1 VGFVTPAQLFD
12 VVSLGDVV
20 NDQIIR
26 LPGDAVTR
34 VSDDGGEWLK
44 VPLGRKVVLED
55 DSEEAVGGTAANAA
69 VTLSHLGLRV
79 GLAAFIAHDQVGLE
93 ILDSLHAHDVDTRL
107 VHVGSP
113 PHTVRNFVL
122 TFQGERT
129 ILVRHADFRYRWAGL
144 RDNEVPSWLYLTSL
158 GPDALEYQDEIADWL
173 DENPGVRLAFQPGTF
188 QVEAGAERLA
198 RLFAR
203 SELVVCHRAAAD
215 ALVGRAG
222 PGDREL
228 LDAMLALGSR
238 RVVVIGDAGGAL
250 GADGSA
256 RLGVRPF
263 PTGTLRDRTGA
274 TDAFAATTLAAL
286 VLGLDLT
293 VALAWGAVNYASVV
307 EGLGSQTGLLRE
319 AELRSRLDECETPF
333 AAHAL

>member
-1 VGFVTPAQLFD
+1 MGFVTSAQLFD

-26 LPGDAVTR
+26 LPSDAVTR
-34 VSDDGGEWLK
+34 LSDADGEWLK

-55 DSEEAVGGTAANAA
+55 DSAEAMGGTAANAA
-69 VTLSHLGLRV
+69 VTLAHLGLRV

-107 VHVGSP
+107 VHVDSP

-122 TFQGERT
+122 TYQGERT
-129 ILVRHADFRYRWAGL
+129 ILVRHADFHYRWTGL
-144 RDNEVPSWLYLTSL
+144 RDSEVPAWLYLTSL
-158 GPDALEYQDEIADWL
+158 GPDALEYQDAIADWL

-188 QVEAGAERLA
+188 QVEAGAGRLA

-203 SELVVCHRAAAD
+203 ADLLICHRSAAD
-215 ALVGRAG
+215 ALLGR
-222 PGDREL
+222 PSEGDREL
-228 LDAMLALGSR
+228 LDGLMALGSR
-238 RVVVIGDAGGAL
+238 RVVVVDDRGGAI
-250 GADGSA
+250 AAEASA
-256 RLGVRPF
+256 RLGVSPF
-263 PTGTLRDRTGA
+263 PAGTLRDRTGA
-274 TDAFAATTLAAL
+274 NDAFAATALAAL

-307 EGLGSQTGLLRE
+307 EGLGSQTGLLRD
-319 AELRSRLDECETPF
+319 AELQRRLDECAVPF
-333 AAHAL
+333 AAREL